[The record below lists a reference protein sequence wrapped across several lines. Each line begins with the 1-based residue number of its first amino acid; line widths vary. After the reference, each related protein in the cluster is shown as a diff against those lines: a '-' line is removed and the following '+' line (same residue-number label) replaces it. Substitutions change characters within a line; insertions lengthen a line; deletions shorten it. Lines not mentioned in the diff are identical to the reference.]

1 MSDKPSFLSRWA
13 LRKQQ
18 VQDGEAVTE
27 ATEIE
32 VTDANSDVEAE
43 QSRADVPALAT
54 DDDTSALAAT
64 NADAEQE
71 PLLGADDLPDP
82 NAIEEGGSFAS
93 FMGKNVDPSVRQNA
107 LRALWK
113 QPHFSEI
120 DGMMEYA
127 LDYSNQEVLTP
138 EVSTEL
144 AKKVFRH
151 LIQEEKPADEA
162 ASEPMLADTEQSD
175 AVSAADDAQTTAAA
189 DVSATAELSDK
200 MDGEMATVSQN
211 APVAGEKNND
221 GVA

>member
-1 MSDKPSFLSRWA
+1 MSDKPSFLNRWA

-18 VQDGEAVTE
+18 VQEGQEVSEPTELDASESDAVTDIVTTETE
-27 ATEIE
+27 ASVSAQSDTEHS
-32 VTDANSDVEAE
+32 ASPLAEADE
-43 QSRADVPALAT
+43 ER
-54 DDDTSALAAT
+54 
-64 NADAEQE
+64 
-71 PLLGADDLPDP
+71 LLGAEDLPDP
-82 NAIEEGGSFAS
+82 SQIEAGGSFAS
-93 FMGKNVDPSVRQNA
+93 FMGKNVDPNVRQAA

-151 LIQEEKPADEA
+151 LIQEEKTADEA
-162 ASEPMLADTEQSD
+162 ASEPMLVDTEQSD
-175 AVSAADDAQTTAAA
+175 QENAAAEQTT
-189 DVSATAELSDK
+189 SALAEASANTELSDK
-200 MDGEMATVSQN
+200 MDGEITVVSQN
-211 APVAGEKNND
+211 APVSVEKNDD

>member
-18 VQDGEAVTE
+18 MQDGEEVAEPTE
-27 ATEIE
+27 LE
-32 VTDANSDVEAE
+32 VTDASSNAEAE
-43 QSRADVPALAT
+43 LSNADVPAVAT
-54 DDDTSALAAT
+54 DEDTSALAAT

-71 PLLGADDLPDP
+71 PLLGAEDLPDP

-93 FMGKNVDPSVRQNA
+93 FMGKNVDPSVRQAA

-151 LIQEEKPADEA
+151 LIQEEKTADEA
-162 ASEPMLADTEQSD
+162 ASEPMLADTEQSE
-175 AVSAADDAQTTAAA
+175 AVSAEVDAPSTADA
-189 DVSATAELSDK
+189 DESAIPELSDK
-200 MDGEMATVSQN
+200 MDADIAAVSQN
-211 APVAGEKNND
+211 EPVPVAKKHD